1 MVMTC
6 QRMRG
11 STTLPRCTSNTA
23 MPAPRPSLLLLDF
36 DGVLASYAR
45 PKRMAALAA
54 MANCTPAQVHAVLF
68 AQGLERSY
76 DSGDIDTPTYLARLS
91 DAVGQRIDPA
101 AWVAARVAACRAD
114 ASVVA
119 QVLAVSAHTPA
130 AVLTNNGPLMVEAI
144 EQIVPALFPLLRGR
158 VLCSGALG
166 GRKPD
171 ARVYAR
177 ALAQLGARAAHTLFV
192 DDLFVNV
199 RGARA
204 AGLEADTVRDARG
217 LRRVLK
223 RYGLA

>member
-1 MVMTC
+1 MKLECAYPYAARCAAVVMTC

-11 STTLPRCTSNTA
+11 STTLPRCTSSTA

-54 MANCTPAQVHAVLF
+54 MAKCTPAQVHAVLF

-114 ASVVA
+114 TSVMA
-119 QVLAVSAHTPA
+119 QVLAVSAHTPV
-130 AVLTNNGPLMVEAI
+130 AVLTNNGPLMVRGDRADRAGA
-144 EQIVPALFPLLRGR
+144 VPAAARPGAVQRCPGR
-158 VLCSGALG
+158 PQARCTRLCT
-166 GRKPD
+166 R
-171 ARVYAR
+171 
-177 ALAQLGARAAHTLFV
+177 T
-192 DDLFVNV
+192 
-199 RGARA
+199 RA
-204 AGLEADTVRDARG
+204 AGRTRCTHAVCG
-217 LRRVLK
+217 
-223 RYGLA
+223 